1 MPSELST
8 KLMNAYMAGTEE
20 DISAVKAEIAEFQ
33 KSRLTPKKENIVK
46 INTVLND
53 DTASA
58 IRVYDFLNQ
67 GLGVDWWEWEPET
80 IERTLFIRYGVALE
94 DVNRDKIMAIKHL
107 CNSDRA
113 FHDWFE
119 FNQLALSFSGVIA
132 DFEMLRKPT
141 PGMIISAVK
150 AMNYIRPDRE
160 SFFGDDVLK
169 YMAIALIDD
178 GIYIPPPSILLLTKK
193 NMSGLVSSDTKKEWI
208 NILKRYNQIVNG
220 ENPEIKENL
229 VDIQAKRLV
238 NAESAALTYS
248 G

>member
-1 MPSELST
+1 MPSPLST
-8 KLMNAYMAGTEE
+8 KLMNAYMVGTEA
-20 DISAVKAEIAEFQ
+20 DIAEVKAEIAEFQ
-33 KSRLTPKKENIVK
+33 KARLTPKKENIVK

-53 DTASA
+53 DHASA

-67 GLGVDWWEWEPET
+67 GLGMDWWEWEPET
-80 IERTLFIRYGVALE
+80 IEQILFIRYGVALE

-160 SFFGDDVLK
+160 SFFGEDVLK
-169 YMAIALIDD
+169 YMAIALIDE
-178 GIYIPPPSILLLTKK
+178 GIYIPPPSILLLTKS
-193 NMSGLVSSDTKKEWI
+193 NMSMLVSGETKAEWV
-208 NILKRYNQIVNG
+208 NILKRYNQIVTG
-220 ENPEIKENL
+220 EDSEIKEDL
-229 VDIQAKRLV
+229 VDIQARRLV
-238 NAESAALTYS
+238 NAEAAALTYAE
-248 G
+248 